1 MVDSFRSIIELW
13 PSREAMAADLG
24 DGADA
29 GLMSKWWQ
37 RNKIP
42 DKWWTRVAATEM
54 ATGEGVT
61 LEMLARLAA
70 GLSVAEEA
78 RA

>member
-1 MVDSFRSIIELW
+1 
-13 PSREAMAADLG
+13 MAADLG

-42 DKWWTRVAATEM
+42 DKWWVRVAATGKCKSEH
-54 ATGEGVT
+54 VT
-61 LEMLARLAA
+61 LEVLARLAA
-70 GLSVAEEA
+70 GAAVSEEA
-78 RA
+78 RT